1 LIVGRGEL
9 TREGVEGEEKQ
20 GRGGAAAVLKGGAR
34 RCHVGSRMRRGLD
47 PVLFGKF
54 SCAPSVLLGEV
65 EEKEKREKRKK
76 KGNKEMGKNG
86 EISDV

>member
-1 LIVGRGEL
+1 
-9 TREGVEGEEKQ
+9 
-20 GRGGAAAVLKGGAR
+20 
-34 RCHVGSRMRRGLD
+34 MRRGLD
-47 PVLFGKF
+47 PVLFGRF